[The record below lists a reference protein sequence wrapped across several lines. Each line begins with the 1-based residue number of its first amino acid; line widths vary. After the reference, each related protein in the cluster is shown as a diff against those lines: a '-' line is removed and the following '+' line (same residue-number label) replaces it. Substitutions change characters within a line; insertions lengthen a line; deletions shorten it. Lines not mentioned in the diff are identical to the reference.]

1 MDGLTDL
8 RAALKAAPPAPDPGA
23 RARAIALAVEN
34 FDRARRAPQAEPP
47 AVAAAGAGL
56 AAAGAARIS
65 RLRLA
70 LRVLLSRPA
79 LTATTSVAAL
89 ALGAAVILPLGEVL
103 PQRGAVLAPA
113 APEQPL
119 SAPAAGNA
127 SSAAQADAE
136 AGAVARAAETAAG
149 GAAPLAEA
157 APPVAEMSRKRAVPP
172 AAPDLLALPQ
182 PAPMAESA
190 APGGLADQDLAG
202 AVLRQS
208 ADAPVASL
216 SLQPEPSAWQAL
228 GHSLE
233 LGYWPGPGQI
243 SPGALVNAFDY
254 GPDGADAAFTSRVA
268 VQPAPWDPARHLV
281 SISLT
286 GSLGGRLAAEEAA
299 PELSVIWDPQQV
311 TSYRLLGHDS
321 RDRPGRGLQMTAL
334 YEVELAGKPD
344 QPPGADLA
352 LLRLNGNAAAPTLWE
367 QPLTG
372 REAADADARFAAA
385 IAGFALIL
393 QGDSAVK
400 TWSLRQAAD
409 LAEAS
414 RGADPEGARAEAV
427 RLIRRADSLPD

>member
-1 MDGLTDL
+1 MMDGLTDL

-136 AGAVARAAETAAG
+136 AGAVARAAE
-149 GAAPLAEA
+149 A

-182 PAPMAESA
+182 PAPMAEAA

-208 ADAPVASL
+208 ADAPVPSL

-228 GHSLE
+228 GHSLD

-254 GPDGADAAFTSRVA
+254 GPDEAGADAAFTSQVA
-268 VQPAPWDPARHLV
+268 VQPAPWDPARYLV